1 VDWSLGNYEHLGVG
15 LRPAAVAVVER
26 AAPSQDAHVVDVGCG
41 TGNAALLAAECG
53 ATVTG
58 VDPAFRLLH
67 IARADARARGLELRF
82 VDGAAEALPLPDGV
96 ADVVISVFGVIFA
109 SDPFAA
115 AAEMVR
121 VATPAGTIVLSA
133 WVPGGALS
141 ALRGLRLEVLAD
153 AGRPAGPAGFAWH
166 EEDAL
171 AEVFGR
177 DGFSVTRHEHTIG
190 FTAASPRAF
199 IDAELRDHPQWVAC
213 REVLEG
219 RGRLESVRE
228 QALNILEAA
237 NEDPSGFRVTSRYVI
252 AMARRMERHGKPS
265 R

>member
-1 VDWSLGNYEHLGVG
+1 M
-15 LRPAAVAVVER
+15 A
-26 AAPSQDAHVVDVGCG
+26 
-41 TGNAALLAAECG
+41 
-53 ATVTG
+53 
-58 VDPAFRLLH
+58 
-67 IARADARARGLELRF
+67 
-82 VDGAAEALPLPDGV
+82 
-96 ADVVISVFGVIFA
+96 
-109 SDPFAA
+109 
-115 AAEMVR
+115 R
-121 VATPAGTIVLSA
+121 VAKPAGRIVLSA

-141 ALRGLRLEVLAD
+141 ALRRFRLEVLAD
-153 AGRPAGPAGFAWH
+153 DGRPTGPAGFAWH

-171 AEVFGR
+171 GEVFGR

-190 FTAASPRAF
+190 LTAASPRAF
-199 IDAELRDHPQWVAC
+199 IDAELRDHPQWVVC

-252 AMARRMERHGKPS
+252 VIARRMEQDGKPS